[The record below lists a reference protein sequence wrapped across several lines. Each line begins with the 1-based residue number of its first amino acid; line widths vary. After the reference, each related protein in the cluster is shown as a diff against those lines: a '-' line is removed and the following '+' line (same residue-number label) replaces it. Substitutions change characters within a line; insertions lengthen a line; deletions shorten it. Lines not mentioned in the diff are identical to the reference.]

1 MTFFQGVVNLA
12 ISINQLME
20 EEVLAQVNKED
31 TLRLTQQHQYYNDT
45 TGIPELREA
54 VANFL
59 TRHHKPDEAV
69 KPDNVSTLPP
79 FSNVTSN
86 V

>member
-1 MTFFQGVVNLA
+1 MVNLA
-12 ISINQLME
+12 LSINQLME

-45 TGIPELREA
+45 TGIRKLRES

-59 TRHHKPDEAV
+59 TRHHKPDEAI
-69 KPDNVSTLPP
+69 KPQNVSFVSP
-79 FSNVTSN
+79 FISVLSAF
-86 V
+86 